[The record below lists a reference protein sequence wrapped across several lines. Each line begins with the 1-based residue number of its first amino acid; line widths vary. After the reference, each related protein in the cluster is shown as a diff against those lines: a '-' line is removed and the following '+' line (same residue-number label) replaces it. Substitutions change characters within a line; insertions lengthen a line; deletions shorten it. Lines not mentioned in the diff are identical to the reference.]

1 MAFTLKTYRHPDFD
15 QPQLKDAP
23 DASFV
28 RVEKDGTAPLGYH
41 ATTIFP
47 EYFRI
52 NGEWLLLV
60 DGRMDCVAVYHDGR
74 VDAVEFRNLHQG
86 DLVAVGRCEDGSQ
99 GIYVWPDGFMDPVDD
114 HSDVF
119 AFRQRRSRET
129 AFSKDYDE
137 LCDLLKYEKEHGHIV
152 WVMGPA
158 CAFDAS
164 ARKAF
169 EALVNH
175 GYVDALLAGNALAT
189 HDLEAAW
196 LSTAL
201 GQNVYTQQSVPL
213 GHYNHLD
220 TLNMIRTHGSI
231 RSFIEKEGIDHG
243 IIYSCVKN
251 DVPFV
256 LAGSIRDDGPMPEIV
271 GNVYDAQNAMRT
283 HIRKATT
290 LICMATT
297 LHSIASG
304 NMTPSYRVMDDGTV
318 RPVYFY
324 SVDISEFALNK
335 LGDRGSLS
343 ARSIVTNVQ
352 DFVVKLA
359 KSLTE

>member
-1 MAFTLKTYRHPDFD
+1 M
-15 QPQLKDAP
+15 
-23 DASFV
+23 
-28 RVEKDGTAPLGYH
+28 
-41 ATTIFP
+41 
-47 EYFRI
+47 
-52 NGEWLLLV
+52 
-60 DGRMDCVAVYHDGR
+60 
-74 VDAVEFRNLHQG
+74 
-86 DLVAVGRCEDGSQ
+86 
-99 GIYVWPDGFMDPVDD
+99 
-114 HSDVF
+114 
-119 AFRQRRSRET
+119 
-129 AFSKDYDE
+129 
-137 LCDLLKYEKEHGHIV
+137 
-152 WVMGPA
+152 
-158 CAFDAS
+158 
-164 ARKAF
+164 
-169 EALVNH
+169 
-175 GYVDALLAGNALAT
+175 
-189 HDLEAAW
+189 
-196 LSTAL
+196 
-201 GQNVYTQQSVPL
+201 
-213 GHYNHLD
+213 
-220 TLNMIRTHGSI
+220 
-231 RSFIEKEGIDHG
+231 
-243 IIYSCVKN
+243 KN